1 MTFSPDDILVHTK
14 TWEDHVN
21 TIQELFSRMR
31 RANLTARP
39 SKCLIATDSVDFL
52 GHQIQHGEVGLHI
65 DNVDKI
71 RNAPRPKTKK
81 EVRSFIGLVGYY
93 REYIPNFATI
103 AAPLTDLTKNKQP
116 NKVEWG
122 EPQERSYNTLKGY
135 LNPFLPDA
143 RMA

>member
-1 MTFSPDDILVHTK
+1 M
-14 TWEDHVN
+14 
-21 TIQELFSRMR
+21 
-31 RANLTARP
+31 
-39 SKCLIATDSVDFL
+39 
-52 GHQIQHGEVGLHI
+52 

>member
-1 MTFSPDDILVHTK
+1 
-14 TWEDHVN
+14 
-21 TIQELFSRMR
+21 MR

-52 GHQIQHGEVGLHI
+52 GHQIQHGKVGLHI
-65 DNVDKI
+65 NNVDKI

-81 EVRSFIGLVGYY
+81 EIRSFIGLVGYY
-93 REYIPNFATI
+93 REYMPNFAATI

-122 EPQERSYNTLKGY
+122 QPQERS
-135 LNPFLPDA
+135 
-143 RMA
+143 